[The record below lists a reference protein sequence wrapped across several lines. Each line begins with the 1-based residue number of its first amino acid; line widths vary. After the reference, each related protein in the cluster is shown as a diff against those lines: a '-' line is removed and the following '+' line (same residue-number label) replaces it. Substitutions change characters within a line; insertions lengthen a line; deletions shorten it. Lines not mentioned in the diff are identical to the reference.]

1 MTVALIICG
10 TVIVV
15 TGLVL
20 FSAIRI
26 AKIEQAKEE
35 AWWREYGRTIMTET
49 WRNETFGDSEEMS
62 ATTES
67 ASKTATDA
75 QE

>member
-1 MTVALIICG
+1 MTIALIICG

-20 FSAIRI
+20 YSAIRM
-26 AKIEQAKEE
+26 AKIAEEKEE
-35 AWWREYGRTIMTET
+35 AWWREYGQKIFSEEMKNVTC
-49 WRNETFGDSEEMS
+49 GDSEETS

>member
-1 MTVALIICG
+1 MTIALIICG

-20 FSAIRI
+20 YSAIRM
-26 AKIEQAKEE
+26 AKIAQEKEE
-35 AWWREYGRTIMTET
+35 AWWREYGQRIFSEENKTV
-49 WRNETFGDSEEMS
+49 NCGDSEEMS

-67 ASKTATDA
+67 VSKTATDA

>member
-1 MTVALIICG
+1 MTIALIICG

-20 FSAIRI
+20 YSAIRM
-26 AKIEQAKEE
+26 AKIEREKEE
-35 AWWREYGRTIMTET
+35 AWWREYGQRIFSEENKTV
-49 WRNETFGDSEEMS
+49 NCGDSEETS

-67 ASKTATDA
+67 VSKTATDV

>member
-10 TVIVV
+10 TVVVV

-35 AWWREYGRTIMTET
+35 AWWRAYGEKIFSEENKTV
-49 WRNETFGDSEEMS
+49 NFGDLEETS
-62 ATTES
+62 AITES
-67 ASKTATDA
+67 VSKTATGA

>member
-1 MTVALIICG
+1 MTIALIICG

-20 FSAIRI
+20 YSAIRM
-26 AKIEQAKEE
+26 AKIAEEKEE
-35 AWWREYGRTIMTET
+35 AWWREYGQRIFSEEMKNVTC
-49 WRNETFGDSEEMS
+49 GDSEEMS

-67 ASKTATDA
+67 VSKTATNA

>member
-1 MTVALIICG
+1 MTIALIICG

-20 FSAIRI
+20 YSAIRM
-26 AKIEQAKEE
+26 AKIAEEKEE
-35 AWWREYGRTIMTET
+35 AWWREYGQKIFSEEMKNVTC
-49 WRNETFGDSEEMS
+49 GDSEETS
-62 ATTES
+62 ATTGS

>member
-1 MTVALIICG
+1 MTIALIICG
-10 TVIVV
+10 TVIVI

-20 FSAIRI
+20 YSALRM
-26 AKIEQAKEE
+26 AKITQEKEE
-35 AWWREYGRTIMTET
+35 AWWRAYGEKIFSEEGKT
-49 WRNETFGDSEEMS
+49 ETFGDSEEMS

>member
-1 MTVALIICG
+1 MTIALIICG

-20 FSAIRI
+20 YSAIRI
-26 AKIEQAKEE
+26 AKIEQEKEE
-35 AWWREYGRTIMTET
+35 AWWREYGQRI
-49 WRNETFGDSEEMS
+49 FSEENKTVNCGGSEKMS

-67 ASKTATDA
+67 VSKTATDA

>member
-1 MTVALIICG
+1 MTIALIICG

-20 FSAIRI
+20 YSAIRM
-26 AKIEQAKEE
+26 AKIEREKEE
-35 AWWREYGRTIMTET
+35 AWWREYGQRIFSEENKTV
-49 WRNETFGDSEEMS
+49 NFGDSEGTS

-67 ASKTATDA
+67 VSKTATDA

>member
-1 MTVALIICG
+1 MTIALIICG

-20 FSAIRI
+20 YSAIRM
-26 AKIEQAKEE
+26 AKIEREKEE
-35 AWWREYGRTIMTET
+35 AWWREYGQKIFSEENKTV
-49 WRNETFGDSEEMS
+49 NCGGSEEMS

-67 ASKTATDA
+67 VSKTATDA